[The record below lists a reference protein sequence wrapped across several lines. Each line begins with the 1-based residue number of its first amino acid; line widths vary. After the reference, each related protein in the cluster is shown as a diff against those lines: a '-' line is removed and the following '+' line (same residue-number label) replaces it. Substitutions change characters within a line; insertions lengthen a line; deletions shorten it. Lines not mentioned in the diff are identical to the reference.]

1 MDKASPLVSII
12 VATYNSS
19 HVLSYAIRSVLE
31 STFQDWEMIVIGD
44 CCTDDTEEVIHG
56 FEESRISFQNLK
68 KNSGQQATPTNVAL
82 QKVKG
87 KYIAFLNQ
95 DDLYF
100 SDHLMRCVKEIEG
113 SNADFLVTPAVK
125 IAPSDSNQI
134 YSGSYQAE
142 MYAVH
147 PNEKLS
153 PIIFSIASTWF
164 VRKTLADLLGP
175 WKLEKDV
182 YVTPSQEW
190 LFRAFKSKAKFYFPK
205 RVGLLI
211 IHSAERKG
219 FYLENSSFEHDHFFS
234 RLNSPELKAEIL
246 EKAAIRSAA
255 SHNHLVHHIP
265 HSLLKRMLGVPFQRI
280 LGRFNIHPNTFRL
293 YMKWGKKGKLI
304 EHLKKIAEEDE
315 TSN

>member
-1 MDKASPLVSII
+1 MENLSPLVSII

-19 HVLSYAIRSVLE
+19 YVLRYAIQSVLK

-44 CCTDDTEEVIHG
+44 CCTDDTEQVVNS
-56 FEESRISFQNLK
+56 FLDARISFQNLDE
-68 KNSGQQATPTNVAL
+68 NSGQQAKPTNAAL
-82 QKVKG
+82 KKVRG

-100 SDHLMRCVKEIEG
+100 SDHLSHCVKEIE
-113 SNADFLVTPAVK
+113 STNSDFLVTPAVK
-125 IAPSDSNQI
+125 VAPSNPEEI
-134 YSGSYQAE
+134 TYGSYRAE

-147 PNEKLS
+147 PNEELS

-164 VRKTLADLLGP
+164 VRKSIADQLGP
-175 WKLEKDV
+175 WKLESELF
-182 YVTPSQEW
+182 VTPSQEW
-190 LFRAFKSKAKFYFPK
+190 LFRAFKKRVTFFFPK

-219 FYLENSSFEHDHFFS
+219 FYLENKSFEHDYFFS
-234 RLNSPELKAEIL
+234 KLNSPELKAELL
-246 EKAAIRSAA
+246 EKAAIQSSAR
-255 SHNHLVHHIP
+255 HNHLIHNIP
-265 HSLLKRMLGVPFQRI
+265 HSLFKRMLGAPFQRL

-315 TSN
+315 KN